1 MNISSGMYRWLLVL
15 VALVTCGVAQ
25 ASETV
30 TYFHSDAAG
39 SPMLATDVNGLQV
52 WKETYRPYG
61 DRLIQSASSAANDV
75 WFAGASVDDGTG
87 LSYMGARYYDATI
100 GRFVAVDP
108 LRFNPLDLHSL
119 NRYAYANNNP
129 FKFVDPTGESAIAIE
144 EVIVITTRVGMNVS
158 PSGFLIHALLWNTT
172 ADKYQDQL
180 YIDPAGSGLIYN
192 KEEGGD
198 DNSGTQEAVD
208 DVVKELEEGAQ
219 IKDRGLSGSRKVDK
233 TGTGTSIDSDWKKLV
248 GASGDTPKSIET
260 QYGPGQYIDLPG
272 GGSASIRPGS
282 SGGQA
287 TIEINRP
294 GMKDW
299 KGRYD

>member
-1 MNISSGMYRWLLVL
+1 MARGDIAMNISSGMYRWLLVL
-15 VALVTCGVAQ
+15 IALVTFGVAQ
-25 ASETV
+25 AGETV
-30 TYFHSDAAG
+30 TYFHNDAAG

-108 LRFNPLDLHSL
+108 LRFDALDLHSL

-144 EVIVITTRVGMNVS
+144 EVIVITTRVGMVS

-180 YIDPAGSGLIYN
+180 YIDPAGSGLIYSEKDKESSSEDEEG
-192 KEEGGD
+192 KEETEEKPKETTKVKPGD
-198 DNSGTQEAVD
+198 GQKAYDTNDRFRRWFHKTYKPS
-208 DVVKELEEGAQ
+208 VK
-219 IKDRGLSGSRKVDK
+219 SGS
-233 TGTGTSIDSDWKKLV
+233 
-248 GASGDTPKSIET
+248 
-260 QYGPGQYIDLPG
+260 
-272 GGSASIRPGS
+272 
-282 SGGQA
+282 
-287 TIEINRP
+287 
-294 GMKDW
+294 
-299 KGRYD
+299 KGRRNPDVDVDEGYEQWLGEGQPSAK